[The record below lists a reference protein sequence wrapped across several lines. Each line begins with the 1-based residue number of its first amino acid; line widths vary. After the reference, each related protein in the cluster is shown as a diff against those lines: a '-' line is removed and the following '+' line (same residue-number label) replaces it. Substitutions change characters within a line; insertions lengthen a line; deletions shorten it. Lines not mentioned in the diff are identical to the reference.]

1 MKLGLFFTL
10 LCVLPGLA
18 FGAERDDSAV
28 RVGVNR
34 VSIAG
39 ARMPTAVNTI
49 TETSADD
56 NSATTTSNTNT
67 TVQVVAASAPAAPSN
82 NAQSATD
89 STGSSS
95 AEKTSCREAYRAC
108 MDEFCLL
115 DESEGNRCACS
126 SNINQ
131 SKSLIQEIQKLQE
144 EADLLYTE
152 GVEREQLGAQAK
164 LVFGESEA
172 AKKSSKA
179 SGISFAEWIGST
191 SDEESL
197 GMDED
202 IGDNLYYMAA
212 EFCASELEACGST
225 AEME

>member
-10 LCVLPGLA
+10 LCVVPGLA

-49 TETSADD
+49 TEPSTNNDT
-56 NSATTTSNTNT
+56 ATTTSNVNT
-67 TVQVVAASAPAAPSN
+67 TVQVAAASAPAAPSN
-82 NAQSATD
+82 NAQNVTASTD
-89 STGSSS
+89 STASSS

-197 GMDED
+197 GTDED
-202 IGDNLYYMAA
+202 IGDNLYYM
-212 EFCASELEACGST
+212 EKS
-225 AEME
+225 